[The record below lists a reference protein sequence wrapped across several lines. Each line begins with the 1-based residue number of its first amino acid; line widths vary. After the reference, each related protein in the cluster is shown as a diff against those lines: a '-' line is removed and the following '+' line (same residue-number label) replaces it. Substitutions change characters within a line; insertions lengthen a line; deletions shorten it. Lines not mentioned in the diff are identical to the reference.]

1 MQKTGTALYSLPPFP
16 LMSGRPQGNAA
27 TSPSIMTHPAQP
39 PSGSPANAGIT
50 LMQSAVWLVSNLVTN
65 QIDEV
70 LNTELAS
77 SRLRAGVA
85 LRAFQQ
91 AGVELLPL
99 NLKDSKRTPDVA
111 FVSKFVP
118 DSGSGRYYQDGG
130 VRHAAWVE
138 ALKRIK
144 STGGR
149 VAVDYTDHHLVSQ
162 DARGAFYREI
172 VGLVDAMV
180 VPSEKMQ
187 RNLASVWRGPSTIIP
202 EPIEVPITPPKARL
216 APENAAPVALWF
228 GHNSNLPYLFDFI
241 ARQAAQLPRMDYL
254 ILTNGIDQNALKRAA
269 QTGHPLAR
277 YQLAKWSVPVMI
289 EAAKLADVALI
300 PSDASDPRKN
310 GVSNG
315 RLLTALA
322 LGLPVAAERL
332 ESYLPYEAFFTDI
345 RDSAAM
351 TALAHDPVQQHT
363 AVLRAQAEV
372 LPEFERG
379 AIGDLWL
386 KVFRQLG

>member
-1 MQKTGTALYSLPPFP
+1 MPP
-16 LMSGRPQGNAA
+16 
-27 TSPSIMTHPAQP
+27 TP
-39 PSGSPANAGIT
+39 PCT
-50 LMQSAVWLVSNLVTN
+50 AVWLVSNLVTN

-70 LNTELAS
+70 LDTELAS

-99 NLKDSKRTPDVA
+99 NLKGCTRTPDVA

-118 DSGSGRYYQDGG
+118 DSGSGRFYQDGG
-130 VRHAAWVE
+130 ARHAQWAQ
-138 ALKRIK
+138 ALQRIK
-144 STGGR
+144 AAGGR
-149 VAVDYTDHHLVSQ
+149 VVVDYTDHHLVSQ

-187 RNLASVWRGPSTIIP
+187 RNLASVWPGPSTIIP
-202 EPIEVPITPPKARL
+202 EPIEVPIILPKAR
-216 APENAAPVALWF
+216 PTGAAPVALWF

-269 QTGHPLAR
+269 QSGHPQAQYR
-277 YQLAKWSVPVMI
+277 LAKWSVPVMI

-332 ESYLPYEAFFTDI
+332 ESYLPYKALFTDI

-351 TALAHDPVQQHT
+351 TALVRDPTQQH
-363 AVLRAQAEV
+363 AALLRAQAEV
-372 LPEFERG
+372 LPGFKRQ
-379 AIGDLWL
+379 AIEKRWL
-386 KVFRQLG
+386 KVM